1 MEQKTDAKKYVPKK
15 EVQAYA
21 IAALGQ
27 GLVYSCMSSYITDY
41 YMNVLTLNAM
51 FVILLML
58 LARVWDAINDPMMGM
73 IMDRHTTK
81 KGRMKPYPVATA
93 LPIAI
98 LTILMFVNP
107 GFDTDNKSIWL
118 YVFVAAVYVA
128 WGMIY
133 TVSDVPFWSLPNVMT
148 PNPKERGTLISYAKT
163 VGGIGSAVTVAL
175 PIIVGYFVASMD
187 IETANI
193 VKYAVMAISMAV
205 IGMPLF
211 TLSSFKTKERIQIPN
226 AQKKAPGEASTLKRI
241 FTCKP
246 LMLVVLSGVL
256 SFGRYML
263 QAAAPH
269 VARYSGFYLGS
280 TAPTT
285 VEEINKNISNVAL
298 VIQICAAV
306 GMFGAMIFLPKLYKK
321 FEYKHIMIVSC
332 IGGFVASLFTLI
344 IGWTTKNLL
353 ICIPFMLI
361 SAIPLGVINN
371 VSFAM
376 VCDCL
381 DFMEWKTG
389 FRDTGLG
396 SACQSFVNKIGNAFA
411 TVMII
416 VMYMVVNIDVA
427 QLNVGSGEAVVQAIN
442 SLSSTQNFAMF
453 SLVTIVPGISLLLC
467 ALPLF
472 FYDIV
477 GEKKNKIFS
486 ELAVSR
492 KDRGI
497 AIDE

>member
-1 MEQKTDAKKYVPKK
+1 MENKKEMKNYVPKK
-15 EVQAYA
+15 ETQAYA

-41 YMNVLTLNAM
+41 YMNVLTLNAI

-81 KGRMKPYPVATA
+81 WGRMKPYPIATA

-107 GFDTDNKSIWL
+107 GFDTENKSTWL
-118 YVFVAAVYVA
+118 YVFVSVVYVA

-133 TVSDVPFWSLPNVMT
+133 TASDVPFWSMPNVMT
-148 PNPKERGTLISYAKT
+148 PNPKERGNLISYGKT

-175 PIIVGYFVASMD
+175 PIIVGYFVADMD

-193 VKYAVMAISMAV
+193 VKYAIMAVSMAV

-226 AQKKAPGEASTLKRI
+226 AEKKAPGEPSTLKRI

-246 LMLVVLSGVL
+246 LMLVVLSGML

-280 TAPTT
+280 KAPET

-298 VIQICAAV
+298 VIQVCAAI
-306 GMFGAMIFLPKLYKK
+306 GMFGAMLFLPKLYKK

-332 IGGFVASLFTLI
+332 IGGFVASCFTLI

-361 SAIPLGVINN
+361 SSIPLGVINN

-389 FRDTGLG
+389 FRNNGLG

-416 VMYMVVNIDVA
+416 VMYLVVNIDVA
-427 QLNVGSGEAVVQAIN
+427 NLNVGSGEAVANAIN

-467 ALPLF
+467 AIPLF
-472 FYDIV
+472 FYDLT
-477 GEKKNKIFS
+477 GKKKNKVFS
-486 ELAVSR
+486 ELADLR
-492 KDRGI
+492 KERGI
-497 AIDE
+497 NIEN

>member
-1 MEQKTDAKKYVPKK
+1 METKKYVPKK
-15 EVQAYA
+15 EAQAYA

-41 YMNVLTLNAM
+41 YMSVLKLNAM

-58 LARVWDAINDPMMGM
+58 FARVWDAINDPMMGM
-73 IMDRHTTK
+73 IMDRVSFK
-81 KGRMKPYPVATA
+81 KGRMKPYPVVTA
-93 LPIAI
+93 IPIAI

-107 GFDTDNKSIWL
+107 GFDTNNKTVWL
-118 YVFVAAVYVA
+118 YVFTAAVYVI
-128 WGMIY
+128 WGMVY
-133 TVSDVPFWSLPNVMT
+133 TSSDVPFWSMPNVMT
-148 PNPKERGTLISYAKT
+148 PDAKERGNIISYGKT

-175 PIIVGYFVASMD
+175 PIIVGFVVADMD
-187 IETANI
+187 VEKAGI
-193 VKYAVMAISMAV
+193 VKYAIMAISMSV

-211 TLSSFKTKERIQIPN
+211 AMSSFKIKERIQIPN
-226 AQKKAPGEASTLKRI
+226 ATKRAPGEPSSIKRI

-246 LMLVVLSGVL
+246 LMLVVVSGML

-269 VARYSGFYLGS
+269 VARYSGFYIGS
-280 TAPTT
+280 KPQT
-285 VEEINKNISNVAL
+285 VEQYNSNISTVAL
-298 VIQICAAV
+298 VIQVCAAV
-306 GMFGAMIFLPKLYKK
+306 GMFGAMLFLPKLYKK
-321 FEYKHIMIVSC
+321 FEYKQIMIVSC
-332 IGGFVASLFTLI
+332 IGGFVASCFTLI

-353 ICIPFMLI
+353 LCIPFMLI
-361 SAIPLGVINN
+361 SSIPLGVINN

-416 VMYMVVNIDVA
+416 VMYMVVNIDVN
-427 QLNVGSGEAVVQAIN
+427 QLNVGSGQQVVDAIN
-442 SLSSTQNFAMF
+442 SLAPTQNFAMF

-467 ALPLF
+467 AIPLF
-472 FYDIV
+472 FYDLT
-477 GEKKNKIFS
+477 GKKKQQVFD

-492 KDRGI
+492 KERGI
-497 AIDE
+497 EIAE